1 MCNTDGSIL
10 ALHMGDSF
18 NKLSPVLQK
27 SHLGHS
33 RLTGVA
39 SVTQGNIIARLIC
52 RLFNLP
58 QSGANIDL
66 TVDCEHDTNTMS
78 WRRNF
83 NGHLMNSSFRRKGEH
98 LIEKLGPFALTL
110 KATEQQGSL
119 IYQFSKTAFLGIP
132 LPRTLGPRIVASE
145 RDHNGRYQFSVEVNM
160 LCVGK
165 LICYGGLLTVES
177 V

>member
-1 MCNTDGSIL
+1 MCNTDRDVL

-27 SHLGHS
+27 AHLGHS

-66 TVDCEHDTNTMS
+66 TVDCEHDTNTMR
-78 WRRNF
+78 WRRKF
-83 NGHLMNSSFRRKGEH
+83 NGHSMNSSFNRKGEH
-98 LIEKLGPFALTL
+98 LVEKLGPFALTL
-110 KATEQQGSL
+110 KATEQQGNL

-132 LPRTLGPRIVASE
+132 LPSSLGPHIVASE
-145 RDHNGRYQFSVEVNM
+145 REHNGRYQFSVEVNM